1 MEKIKIKITNKL
13 GLHLRPSSK
22 LAQIASKYPC
32 EILISRNQKKV
43 NAKSVLG
50 ITMLAA
56 GQGSEIEIECNGV
69 DETQAVS
76 AIKKL
81 FETNFNEES

>member
-1 MEKIKIKITNKL
+1 
-13 GLHLRPSSK
+13 
-22 LAQIASKYPC
+22 
-32 EILISRNQKKV
+32 
-43 NAKSVLG
+43 
-50 ITMLAA
+50 MLAA